1 MDVLV
6 TSYYYCKV
14 RILKDDDVRYNVII
28 VHVYRHARR
37 RFSFNAGRPASALP
51 GLAPAQLRTHGIVHI
66 DRYRYRYRYYR
77 QASNN
82 RYRRTMSCI
91 IHKLSC
97 CIDRHVQYAYA
108 SLLLIERRWLLKL
121 TNPTHPQVSHN
132 RPLVS
137 NLSPRRQQ

>member
-66 DRYRYRYRYYR
+66 DIDIDID
-77 QASNN
+77 
-82 RYRRTMSCI
+82 I
-91 IHKLSC
+91 IG
-97 CIDRHVQYAYA
+97 
-108 SLLLIERRWLLKL
+108 
-121 TNPTHPQVSHN
+121 
-132 RPLVS
+132 RPLIIDIVVQCHVLSISLAAVS
-137 NLSPRRQQ
+137 IDMYSTLTQAYC